1 MSSDI
6 YSDCGTNFV
15 GAEKELKTLLSSYN
29 FNDVVCRF
37 LSERRVKWHF
47 NSPAAPHHG
56 GIWEAGVKSV
66 KYHLKRTVGLQAIS
80 LEEFS
85 TVLCQVEAALNS
97 RPLCALSSDPTDLDV
112 LTPGHFLIG
121 EPLTAI
127 PEPDLQHLKVN
138 RLSRWQRSQQIFQ
151 HFWSPW
157 SKEYVHT
164 LQQRN
169 KWRKPAE
176 NVNVGDLVLLVED
189 HAPPLKW
196 RMGRVLSV
204 FPGTDKLVRIVR
216 VKTQNGELD
225 RPIVKICPLLRK
237 EDQ

>member
-15 GAEKELKTLLSSYN
+15 GAEKELKELLSSYN
-29 FNDVVCRF
+29 FNNDVSRF
-37 LSERRVKWHF
+37 LSVQGVQWHF

-56 GIWEAGVKSV
+56 GFWEAGVKSV
-66 KYHLKRTVGLQAIS
+66 KHHLKRTIGLTSIS

-97 RPLCALSSDPTDLDV
+97 RPLCALSADPADLDV

-127 PEPDLQHLKVN
+127 PEPDLQHLNVN

-151 HFWSPW
+151 HFWSRW
-157 SKEYVHT
+157 SREYVHT

-169 KWRKPAE
+169 QWKKAAQ
-176 NVNVGDLVLLVED
+176 NVEVGDLVLLMED
-189 HAPPLKW
+189 NAPPLKW
-196 RMGRVLSV
+196 RMGRVITV
-204 FPGTDKLVRIVR
+204 YPGTDKLVRVVK
-216 VKTQNGELD
+216 VKTQTGELK
-225 RPIVKICPLLRK
+225 RPVVKICPLLSK